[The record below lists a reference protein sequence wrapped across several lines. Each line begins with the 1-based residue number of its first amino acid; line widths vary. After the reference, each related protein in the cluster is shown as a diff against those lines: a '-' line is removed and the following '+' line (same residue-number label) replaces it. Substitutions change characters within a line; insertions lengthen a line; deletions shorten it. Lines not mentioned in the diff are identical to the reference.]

1 MRVGQEGIRVNVVL
15 PLALSPS
22 MDGFLDEHPEARD
35 GVLGAIPLGFIGDSE
50 QRHRPR
56 GGVALLRR
64 RQLRHRHQHLRRRW
78 PGLRPLAT
86 RSQGDLGTCA
96 QPCTTAPVT
105 SGSRTCPSPT
115 RTRCTVK
122 VRSLHNGLCGTD
134 LHQYFV
140 GPMSPAPLPT
150 VVGHEFSG
158 EVVEL
163 GAGVT
168 SVALGDLVA
177 IEPLWPCGTCAP
189 CTAGDP
195 NLCSEVL
202 CHGLG
207 GPGRRAL
214 GVHRRAR
221 AHGAQAPRGSRPGA
235 RRPGRADVG
244 RLPGGAP
251 RPSHARRDA
260 AVVFGGGPIG
270 IGAFLALRAL
280 GVDDVTVVEPAAE
293 RRAAVAALG
302 AETVLDPTATDVVDD
317 VREHDGRC
325 RRRASWSTPPGVPAS
340 FTAASRRRRAAADDV
355 VTVAAYMEPVSL
367 QPDRCDDARDRD
379 RVLVLLQRA
388 SSTR

>member
-1 MRVGQEGIRVNVVL
+1 MRA
-15 PLALSPS
+15 ALYYGPG
-22 MDGFLDEHPEARD
+22 DVRLEDVPEPD
-35 GVLGAIPLGFIGDSE
+35 PT
-50 QRHRPR
+50 
-56 GGVALLRR
+56 
-64 RQLRHRHQHLRRRW
+64 
-78 PGLRPLAT
+78 PG
-86 RSQGDLGTCA
+86 
-96 QPCTTAPVT
+96 
-105 SGSRTCPSPT
+105 
-115 RTRCTVK
+115 TVK

-168 SVALGDLVA
+168 SVAVGDLVA

-189 CTAGDP
+189 CTEGDP

-207 GPGRRAL
+207 GPGGGLSEFTVVRERMAHKLPEGLGRR
-214 GVHRRAR
+214 
-221 AHGAQAPRGSRPGA
+221 A

-244 RLPGGAP
+244 RVPRRCCAAEP
-251 RPSHARRDA
+251 RPADA

-302 AETVLDPTATDVVDD
+302 AERVLDPTATDVVSD
-317 VREHDGRC
+317 VREHTGGAGARVVID
-325 RRRASWSTPPGVPAS
+325 AAGVPAS
-340 FTAASRRRRAAADDV
+340 FTAALGVAAPRGRV
-355 VTVAAYMEPVSL
+355 VTVAAYMEPVSYNPTDVMMREL
-367 QPDRCDDARDRD
+367 EIVSSFSYNGEFDAVIEHMAAGRYPTEGWVERVPFDDQLSAYDRLHRGEAIKLMID
-379 RVLVLLQRA
+379 L
-388 SSTR
+388 